1 MRDIVID
8 TDILA
13 DFLIQYFTYFEEGSL
28 FSETKRLSEPLIR
41 KLNGIVKLHRYSTG
55 THFVIASSFAFVEIA
70 RQFVRISANQFSLE
84 QFRRFINEPP
94 EWFLITSLSSDLLIQ
109 LAEVPSHV
117 TMPSGQVEP
126 IEWADAIHIATAIS
140 RDNWYFATTDSRIRN
155 ISKYQ
160 VNIL

>member
-8 TDILA
+8 TDILVNL
-13 DFLIQYFTYFEEGSL
+13 LIQYFTNFKKNGH
-28 FSETKRLSEPLIR
+28 FSETKGLSELLIR
-41 KLNGIVKLHRYSTG
+41 NLNKIVKLHQYSTG
-55 THFVIASSFAFVEIA
+55 THFVITSSFAFVEIA
-70 RQFVRISANQFSLE
+70 RQFVRISADHFSLE

-94 EWFLITSLSSDLLIQ
+94 EWFLITSLSPDLLIE
-109 LAEVPSHV
+109 LAEVPSYV
-117 TMPSGQVEP
+117 TMPDGKLEP

-160 VNIL
+160 SNIL